1 MIIYIKYIFTILII
15 LLSLNGYAQ
24 SKMMKNLAEKYPDT
38 RAFVM
43 YHSSF
48 TMLNQ
53 TDNPEIAAL
62 AATIDKIKVLTF
74 DRFSKE
80 DKKELFA
87 NLEAND
93 FETLMSIK
101 HKGYDVITY
110 IKEGNNEIEGYFLL
124 LKTAG
129 KTLAVDVLGSP
140 DPKQIGKLIDTVI
153 NH

>member
-1 MIIYIKYIFTILII
+1 MTIHIKYIFTILII
-15 LLSLNGYAQ
+15 LLSLSGYAQ
-24 SKMMKNLAEKYPDT
+24 SKVMKNLAEKYPDT

-53 TDNPEIAAL
+53 ADDPEIAAL

-74 DRFSKE
+74 DSVSKE
-80 DKKELFA
+80 GKKELFA
-87 NLEAND
+87 DLKAND

-101 HKGYDVITY
+101 HKEYDVIAY

-124 LKTAG
+124 LEIEN
-129 KTLAVDVLGSP
+129 KTLAIDVLGSP
-140 DPKQIGKLIDTVI
+140 HPKQISKIIDTVI